1 MSKHPSWIQKLRFI
15 LPEGLRESPFGNIPK
30 FHLNEL
36 EPILQKHLHAKEAQL
51 DLLSISTLDLEH
63 VYEDFGPE
71 PFVQAIHLEP
81 VKGTIFLIFRAA
93 DIEKGHLF
101 LTKGKL
107 PSESEIFKGVVKFL
121 SLKGLS
127 AIDEL
132 HLFKGLSMTLK
143 TDFPQEGLF
152 EVFDLNLQIPGL
164 SITPRLI
171 VPEKTLSK
179 IKEFYK
185 LHPVEKTDKIHPID
199 VPLHLLLTHISLT
212 KKEIQSLQKLDLI
225 HLDSISEEALDLSY
239 QVKLY
244 CKNTPLLSAQFKD
257 HHLHGFSPL
266 HPKPQEKFMP
276 FSNENDDNE
285 FSDDAED
292 FEPLE
297 EESEGVLE
305 EGEEEIH
312 PHKHHEK
319 PVALEEIG
327 LDCKIELGSISV
339 PYETL
344 ANLTYEST
352 LKIDLDP
359 KQVFLTLNGQILRRG
374 EIVAFDQQ
382 LFFKVLE

>member
-1 MSKHPSWIQKLRFI
+1 
-15 LPEGLRESPFGNIPK
+15 
-30 FHLNEL
+30 
-36 EPILQKHLHAKEAQL
+36 
-51 DLLSISTLDLEH
+51 
-63 VYEDFGPE
+63 
-71 PFVQAIHLEP
+71 
-81 VKGTIFLIFRAA
+81 
-93 DIEKGHLF
+93 
-101 LTKGKL
+101 
-107 PSESEIFKGVVKFL
+107 
-121 SLKGLS
+121 
-127 AIDEL
+127 
-132 HLFKGLSMTLK
+132 
-143 TDFPQEGLF
+143 
-152 EVFDLNLQIPGL
+152 
-164 SITPRLI
+164 
-171 VPEKTLSK
+171 
-179 IKEFYK
+179 
-185 LHPVEKTDKIHPID
+185 
-199 VPLHLLLTHISLT
+199 
-212 KKEIQSLQKLDLI
+212 
-225 HLDSISEEALDLSY
+225 
-239 QVKLY
+239 
-244 CKNTPLLSAQFKD
+244 
-257 HHLHGFSPL
+257 
-266 HPKPQEKFMP
+266 MP